1 MILFLIKASV
11 TQKDL
16 SLDELWEKWEAEAK
30 ICLKAIER
38 KKIVGA
44 YKISGQR
51 KVVLIYDASSHA
63 DLDQT
68 FMSGLPLS
76 EYVEIEEML
85 PIRPY
90 QDFAIDVQNRW
101 K

>member
-1 MILFLIKASV
+1 MLFLIKAAV
-11 TQKDL
+11 IQKDL
-16 SLDELWEKWEAEAK
+16 SMDELWEKWEAEAK
-30 ICLKAIER
+30 LCLKAVER

-51 KVVLIYDASSHA
+51 KVVLIYDASSH
-63 DLDQT
+63 DELDRT
-68 FMSGLPLS
+68 FMAGLPLS

-90 QDFAIDVQNRW
+90 ADFAIDVGNRW

>member
-1 MILFLIKASV
+1 MLFLIKASV

-30 ICLKAIER
+30 VCLKAIER
-38 KKIVGA
+38 NKIVGA
-44 YKISGQR
+44 YKISGQK
-51 KVVLIYDASSHA
+51 KVVLIYDAASH
-63 DLDQT
+63 DELDRT
-68 FMSGLPLS
+68 FMAGLPLA

-90 QDFAIDVQNRW
+90 EEFAIDVQKRW

>member
-1 MILFLIKASV
+1 MLFLIKASV

-30 ICLKAIER
+30 VCLKAIER
-38 KKIVGA
+38 NKIVDA
-44 YKISGQR
+44 YKISGQK
-51 KVVLIYDASSHA
+51 KVVLIYDAASH
-63 DLDQT
+63 DELDRT
-68 FMSGLPLS
+68 FMAGLPLS

-90 QDFAIDVQNRW
+90 EEFAIDVQKRW